1 MLSSE
6 TAQVLERMMTLY
18 GDPLKRTCLVYLKND
33 ALAQD
38 ACQECFIKAYR
49 ALEKGHGPEPDREK
63 AWLMRIAVNT
73 CRDMQRS
80 AWFRHHDRRVTPED
94 LPQAILPPDDDGDL
108 DVMCD
113 VMQLPSKLKE
123 VVMLYYWQ
131 NMNVNEIAHALG
143 VTHST
148 VSTRLKRAREKLH
161 DVLDRRYK
169 DGRSQG

>member
-73 CRDMQRS
+73 CRDYARS
-80 AWFRHHDRRVTPED
+80 RWFRQSKQQVPLDNLSLSADSTDQEAWEMTD
-94 LPQAILPPDDDGDL
+94 AIAHLAP
-108 DVMCD
+108 
-113 VMQLPSKLKE
+113 KLRE
-123 VVMLYYWQ
+123 AVLLYYYQ
-131 NMNVNEIAHALG
+131 GLTMAEVASACSVTTASIHRRLRKAEALLRHMLTG
-143 VTHST
+143 GE
-148 VSTRLKRAREKLH
+148 LA
-161 DVLDRRYK
+161 
-169 DGRSQG
+169 

>member
-73 CRDMQRS
+73 CRDYARS
-80 AWFRHHDRRVTPED
+80 RWFRQRKQQVPLDNLSLSADSTDQEAWEMTD
-94 LPQAILPPDDDGDL
+94 AIAHLAP
-108 DVMCD
+108 
-113 VMQLPSKLKE
+113 KLRE
-123 VVMLYYWQ
+123 AVLLYYYQ
-131 NMNVNEIAHALG
+131 GLTMAEVASACSVTTASIHRRLRKAEALLRHMLTG
-143 VTHST
+143 GE
-148 VSTRLKRAREKLH
+148 LA
-161 DVLDRRYK
+161 
-169 DGRSQG
+169 